1 MLKVIVVDDMPVF
14 LAYMKEVIPWHD
26 HGFELV
32 CEAKDGRE
40 ALASALACKPD
51 IVLTDINMPYLDGF
65 EFVQSLKQ
73 HLPSCSVVF
82 ITGHTE
88 FDYARKALK
97 LGAVDYLVKPF
108 EEDELLIT
116 LLGLQRYHQE
126 VSTTHQQVK
135 NAYRLREES
144 LLRALVH
151 GNAVPEMS
159 EYEDMGIGQTLN
171 KARGFRV
178 AAFMIDSQGISEH
191 DQGLMPQIRAH
202 WRISLTRILENA
214 VDEGLARFS
223 FTDYDDHLVV
233 LICYDHNLDSDYY
246 DDDFEQLVAHID
258 EKLNMQVTMGLS
270 DITSGLTG
278 IRKAYLGALSRLEQK
293 NQVAGRDTAPL
304 DQKTLKQQR
313 ITEAIIDYLHAHF
326 SNPDLA
332 MADVEKALLINQTDL
347 RSVFKSR
354 TGMTITDYILKIR
367 MEKAC
372 ELIRTGQHKLAYI
385 GELVGYVDGGYFSR
399 CYKKY
404 FGYAPI
410 QTPTQ
415 K

>member
-1 MLKVIVVDDMPVF
+1 MPVF
-14 LAYMKEVIPWHD
+14 LDYMKAVIPWED

-40 ALASALACKPD
+40 ALASALECKPD

-65 EFVQSLKQ
+65 EFVQSLKH
-73 HLPSCSVVF
+73 HLPACSVVF

-116 LLGLQRYHQE
+116 LLGLQRYHQA
-126 VSTTHQQVK
+126 VATSHQQVK
-135 NAYRLREES
+135 NALYLREES
-144 LLRALVH
+144 LLRALVL
-151 GNAVPEMS
+151 GNVVPEMTD
-159 EYEDMGIGQTLN
+159 YDDMNIGQTMG
-171 KARGFRV
+171 KATGFRV
-178 AAFMIDSQGISEH
+178 AVFSIATSGTLAS
-191 DQGLMPQIRAH
+191 DQGLMSDLRAH
-202 WRISLTRILENA
+202 WRVSLTRILENA

-233 LICYDHNLDSDYY
+233 LICYDQDLASEYY

-258 EKLNMQVTMGLS
+258 DKLNMQVTMGLS
-270 DITSGLTG
+270 DMTRDLAG

-293 NQVAGRDTAPL
+293 NLVAGRDIAPL
-304 DQKTLKQQR
+304 DHKALKQQR
-313 ITEAIIDYLHAHF
+313 ITQAIIDYLHGHF
-326 SNPDLA
+326 TNPDLA

-354 TGMTITDYILKIR
+354 MGMTITDYILKIR
-367 MEKAC
+367 MEKAY
-372 ELIRTGQHKLAYI
+372 ELIEKGQHKLAYVA
-385 GELVGYVDGGYFSR
+385 ELVGYVDAGYFSR